1 MLRVEYPY
9 YTTRNACL
17 DVANQIADVLIKE
30 GYIKESDVKK
40 AEVEK

>member
-1 MLRVEYPY
+1 MLRVKDPY
-9 YTTRNACL
+9 YTTWNACL

-30 GYIKESDVKK
+30 DYIKESDVKK